1 MNTRSDPA
9 LSRSTKRRLHVYGG
23 KYPISGV
30 SPNVITVKDRRSFGL
45 SRPFSHAGNP
55 LRHEPY
61 YAVYDN
67 IIRQESLNFKA
78 KRLTMKDIHIR
89 IRKYAKKLLRQAC
102 D

>member
-1 MNTRSDPA
+1 M
-9 LSRSTKRRLHVYGG
+9 YGK

-30 SPNVITVKDRRSFGL
+30 YRDVITVTDRRSFGL
-45 SRPFSHAGNP
+45 SRPLSHAGNP

-89 IRKYAKKLLRQAC
+89 IRKYAKKTTQTSM
-102 D
+102 